1 MLSAECL
8 VLSADLGALGGEVMG
23 WNLSGF
29 QRQKNSGVDKC
40 GCVVCLCVAFF

>member
-23 WNLSGF
+23 WNLSGEGL
-29 QRQKNSGVDKC
+29 R
-40 GCVVCLCVAFF
+40 